1 VTTSSRDLAA
11 QQVAP
16 LRAHMPNKL
25 ALIMAAAVVT
35 FLLLTN
41 SPHAAPRPDA
51 SSSSSSTS
59 SAAVDEILALERTRN
74 EAILHGDSATLAA
87 MTADHY
93 TFITLRGELRT
104 KEEIVKGFSTG
115 TFKYESREISDLK
128 VRIYGDTAVVVG
140 RASQKGEENK
150 KDYSGAYRFT
160 RVYVR
165 QNGHWITVAL
175 QATREAAA
183 P

>member
-1 VTTSSRDLAA
+1 MSVVVECPARPDSSTDA
-11 QQVAP
+11 
-16 LRAHMPNKL
+16 
-25 ALIMAAAVVT
+25 
-35 FLLLTN
+35 
-41 SPHAAPRPDA
+41 SPHT
-51 SSSSSSTS
+51 SNSESST
-59 SAAVDEILALERTRN
+59 AVDEILALEHARN
-74 EAILHGDSATLAA
+74 DAILHGDSAALAA
-87 MTADHY
+87 MTSDDY

-104 KEEIVKGFSTG
+104 KEEIVKGFATG

-165 QNGHWITVAL
+165 QKGRWTTVAL
-175 QATREAAA
+175 QTTREASV

>member
-1 VTTSSRDLAA
+1 
-11 QQVAP
+11 
-16 LRAHMPNKL
+16 MPNKL
-25 ALIMAAAVVT
+25 ALTVAAAVVT
-35 FLLLTN
+35 LLLLAD

-51 SSSSSSTS
+51 SSSSKSSNA

-74 EAILHGDSATLAA
+74 EAILHGDSAALAA
-87 MTADHY
+87 MTADDY

-175 QATREAAA
+175 QTPREAAA